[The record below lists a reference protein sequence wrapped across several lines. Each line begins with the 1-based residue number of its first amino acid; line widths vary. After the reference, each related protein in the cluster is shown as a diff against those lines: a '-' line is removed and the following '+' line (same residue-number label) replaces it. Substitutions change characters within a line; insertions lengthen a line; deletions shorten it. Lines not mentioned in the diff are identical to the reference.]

1 MISPVFGANV
11 RGAVTRLRVL
21 CALPAAL
28 LLAACGGGG
37 GGEEPA
43 AAGKGDAAAGALVY
57 ADAGCG
63 DCHALSAAGSTAT
76 TGPDLDERK
85 PDFERVVRQVTNGG
99 GQMPSFSGKLN
110 EDEIANVAA
119 FVADATGHHK
129 AAKPLAVTFEPND
142 TKVSDCNG
150 DSTCYE
156 QAFGNLTFDEGP
168 KKALAVFE
176 REIASPGAIEG
187 NCHRIAHT
195 MGAAALARYDGNV
208 GRAFVEG
215 NAACWSG
222 YYHGVLERAFLGVPD
237 DELGPAA
244 QRMCADGDIRRV
256 TFIAYQCV
264 HGLGH
269 GLMIYTGYDM
279 PSSLQVCDQLATSW
293 DQTSCTGG
301 VFMENISSSYGVKSR
316 WLKDDDLIYPCNT
329 VAERHKYYC
338 YVMVTSRILP
348 AVGFDWKRTA
358 QMCRRSEE
366 GWVAVCFQSLGR
378 DASGNTRQSPT
389 GIARLCRVA
398 GDMERECVFGAAR
411 DMTSNYAGGKQAAGL
426 CTTVGRAI
434 RTYCFRGIGTI
445 IGTLHPALPARRAAC
460 RALTSEYST
469 ACIRGAGA

>member
-1 MISPVFGANV
+1 MK
-11 RGAVTRLRVL
+11 RLRLLVTVF
-21 CALPAAL
+21 PAAL
-28 LLAACGGGG
+28 LLAACGGGD
-37 GGEEPA
+37 GEERRA
-43 AAGKGDAAAGALVY
+43 AGGKGDAAAGGLVY

-63 DCHALSAAGSTAT
+63 DCHTLSAAGSTGK
-76 TGPDLDERK
+76 TGPNLDDAK
-85 PDFERVVRQVTNGG
+85 PDFDRVVHQVTNGG
-99 GQMPSFSGKLN
+99 GQMPSFSGKLSR
-110 EDEIANVAA
+110 DEIANVAA
-119 FVADATGHHK
+119 FVAEATGHHTD
-129 AAKPLAVTFEPND
+129 AKPLAVTFKPDD
-142 TKVSDCNG
+142 TKVSQCKG
-150 DSTCYE
+150 DSACYE
-156 QAFGNLTFDEGP
+156 QAFGNLTYEAGP

-176 REIASPGAIEG
+176 REIGSPGPIEG

-195 MGAAALARYDGNV
+195 MGAAALARYDGDV
-208 GRAFVEG
+208 GKAFVQG
-215 NAACWSG
+215 TAACWSG

-244 QRMCADGDIRRV
+244 QKMCEGSDIRRV

-279 PSSLQVCDQLATSW
+279 PASLRVCDELATSW

-348 AVGFDWKRTA
+348 AVGYDWKRTA
-358 QMCRRSEE
+358 DLCRDSETD
-366 GWVAVCFQSLGR
+366 WIATCFQSLGR
-378 DASGNTRQSPT
+378 DASGNTRQNPRE
-389 GIARLCRVA
+389 IAKICRVA
-398 GDMERECVFGAAR
+398 GDMERECVYGAAR
-411 DMTSNYAGGKQAAGL
+411 DMSSNYAGGKEAAQL

-434 RTYCFRGIGTI
+434 RSYCFHGIGTI
-445 IGTLHPALPARRAAC
+445 LGTLHPALSERRAAC
-460 RALTSEYST
+460 RALTTDYRA